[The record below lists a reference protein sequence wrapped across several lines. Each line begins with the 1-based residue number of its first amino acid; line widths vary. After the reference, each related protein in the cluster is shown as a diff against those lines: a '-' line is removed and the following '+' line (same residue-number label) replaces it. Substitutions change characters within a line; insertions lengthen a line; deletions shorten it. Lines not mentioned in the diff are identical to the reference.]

1 MGEMGKGVVDERYVV
16 ASSYSMEAM
25 EKGVVYVGSV

>member
-1 MGEMGKGVVDERYVV
+1 MGEVGKGVIYEGSVV
-16 ASSYSMEAM
+16 ASSYSMEEM